1 MAPPTISS
9 LLGKTTAWLK
19 EKGSTTS
26 RLDAELLLAEVLGL
40 NRVDLYVK
48 FDQPLNPAE
57 VDRYRELVRRRGEG
71 EPVAYILGRAYF
83 HNLSLRVDRH
93 VLVPRPETEH
103 AVEAVLNFLIE
114 GEWPRPPAVLDLGT
128 GSGAIAI
135 AIAAGYPDT
144 GIVAADASPEA
155 LELAGEN
162 ARIAGLSARLRLVH
176 SDMFDSLDPMETF
189 DAIVCNPPYIS
200 AEEWDQLPRDV
211 RDFEPR
217 EALYGGPDG
226 LHYYRQLA
234 GQAPQFL
241 KPRGALVLEIGS
253 TQAGAVSELLAATGR
268 FGAIGV
274 TQDYSGLDR
283 VVEARRT

>member
-9 LLGKTTAWLK
+9 LLGKTAAWLK

-103 AVEAVLNFLIE
+103 VVEAALNFLIE

-135 AIAAGYPDT
+135 AIAAGYPDA
-144 GIVAADASPEA
+144 GIIAADASPEA

-162 ARIAGLSARLRLVH
+162 ARIAGLSARLRLVQ
-176 SDMFDSLDPMETF
+176 SDMFDSLDPLETF